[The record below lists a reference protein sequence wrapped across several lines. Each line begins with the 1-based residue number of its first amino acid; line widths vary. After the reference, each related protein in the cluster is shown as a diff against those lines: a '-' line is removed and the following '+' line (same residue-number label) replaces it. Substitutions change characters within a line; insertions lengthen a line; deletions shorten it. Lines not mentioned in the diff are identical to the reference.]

1 MTEISTADRLDPN
14 GYIEEIRRVLKGF
27 GLGEK
32 TYVPLYRFIPLIE
45 PLSPFIRLIKD
56 IGFPIV
62 IVPFHEIVKH
72 GLVDDIVYYGIN
84 RVLGY
89 EGYVLLSSIMP
100 DEMLNDETF
109 NLFLEVAIR
118 GGFYGVIGWDMPV
131 YADVSLDES
140 WSNLV
145 ISIDKT
151 LEFARSG
158 INTIP
163 LAKGVN
169 REQIETGLDTYVKA
183 GFKTIALHISDYIY
197 AYRSDPLARRLFY
210 IFLRELYKR
219 FENILLVGISSP
231 YNIRKV
237 MRRYPRKMFYAGRG
251 WYISGLKGLAYTSYR
266 TIDLEKKSIVCSCQ
280 SCQNKPLTFSEDT
293 YNIIRHNLYMVNNI
307 FHGISPDI
315 EVLDIVL
322 QGRTLVLSDIHIGLP
337 HSRVRDAER
346 LIVKLRPDNIVFLG
360 DIIDFDNR
368 QYPNENTAIFE
379 AINIVNP
386 RVFAGVRGEAEDTRR
401 LYSVLDN
408 AVGIGFESNYQAPYL
423 LGFITLYKYYRVI
436 KPQLTAYLPDN
447 TRAVFIH
454 GHQIK
459 GPHTVKWL
467 RKELG
472 VEWIFHGHTHRFHID
487 NREKIVNTGCWL
499 EEEWER
505 KFNNRVVDSGKAV
518 LIEKDGALTEI
529 DYTDYL

>member
-1 MTEISTADRLDPN
+1 
-14 GYIEEIRRVLKGF
+14 
-27 GLGEK
+27 
-32 TYVPLYRFIPLIE
+32 
-45 PLSPFIRLIKD
+45 
-56 IGFPIV
+56 
-62 IVPFHEIVKH
+62 
-72 GLVDDIVYYGIN
+72 
-84 RVLGY
+84 
-89 EGYVLLSSIMP
+89 
-100 DEMLNDETF
+100 
-109 NLFLEVAIR
+109 
-118 GGFYGVIGWDMPV
+118 
-131 YADVSLDES
+131 
-140 WSNLV
+140 
-145 ISIDKT
+145 
-151 LEFARSG
+151 
-158 INTIP
+158 
-163 LAKGVN
+163 
-169 REQIETGLDTYVKA
+169 
-183 GFKTIALHISDYIY
+183 
-197 AYRSDPLARRLFY
+197 
-210 IFLRELYKR
+210 
-219 FENILLVGISSP
+219 
-231 YNIRKV
+231 
-237 MRRYPRKMFYAGRG
+237 
-251 WYISGLKGLAYTSYR
+251 
-266 TIDLEKKSIVCSCQ
+266 
-280 SCQNKPLTFSEDT
+280 
-293 YNIIRHNLYMVNNI
+293 
-307 FHGISPDI
+307 SPDI